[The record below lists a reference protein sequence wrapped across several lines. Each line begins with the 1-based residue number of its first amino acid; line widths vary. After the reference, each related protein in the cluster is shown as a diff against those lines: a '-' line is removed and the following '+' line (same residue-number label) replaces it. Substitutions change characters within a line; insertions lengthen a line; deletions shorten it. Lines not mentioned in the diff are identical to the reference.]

1 MNADLFLTLLFIGC
15 GAAWLLTAVNPIR
28 MTIELLA
35 IVERVLKTAWDMC
48 CDAGPTFMDRWSNP
62 TRRQSETRQAEEVR
76 E

>member
-28 MTIELLA
+28 MAIELLA
-35 IVERVLKTAWDMC
+35 IVERVLKTAWDC
-48 CDAGPTFMDRWSNP
+48 CLDLPETFADRWENP
-62 TRRQSETRQAEEVR
+62 TRRQSETQAEEVR